1 MLDCGVPSFW
11 SQSLFGFYM
20 KADSRTP
27 RIVREKSHNP
37 LHSIV
42 LHMPDE
48 IHSIW
53 DIRWIIAI
61 DICQRWKHLRRMI
74 GTVRILD
81 PSQGTFGYQCLHQG
95 PRSYLAAG
103 ATALLTGSSHIQWAG
118 RKAGGWAQSQYNPEL
133 EMESGIEQKINKED

>member
-11 SQSLFGFYM
+11 ESQPLGFYM

-27 RIVREKSHNP
+27 RIVREKSHNA

-42 LHMPDE
+42 LHTPHE
-48 IHSIW
+48 IYSIW

-61 DICQRWKHLRRMI
+61 DICQKWKHLRRMI

-81 PSQGTFGYQCLHQG
+81 PSRGTFGYPCLHQG
-95 PRSYLAAG
+95 PRYYLAAG
-103 ATALLTGSSHIQWAG
+103 ATALLTGSSHIRWAG
-118 RKAGGWAQSQYNPEL
+118 RKAGGWAQSQCNPEL
-133 EMESGIEQKINKED
+133 EMESGIEQKNKEKN